1 MKSKMIPFLSAIV
14 ISTAVIGSI
23 PSVFAV
29 SSVLLGDVNNDTE
42 INAFD
47 AAEILIEAAHIG
59 TGETGTFSETQS
71 LAADVNTDTAV
82 DSVDAAIVLS
92 YASYVG
98 AGGTLMLEEYLQQQD
113 APAEPLEITTDGGAV
128 LVGAI
133 CYDGTSWYF
142 EPEEPINL
150 TYTYF
155 YEMPLYFENAT
166 RIEMYP
172 EADDGVNKL
181 PYLNEIVTITGN
193 LQAGFD
199 MSTLYFVPY
208 TIEHGRTVDRS
219 HAAVVEYPSEVP
231 EYPYDPSKQLPEEMA
246 VSIVDNK
253 YQYNP
258 YRLSTEAVEVLGN
271 DFADFYVDFVRAWM
285 NYETS
290 CPCPN
295 LDYAQMLPSVLY
307 YEFPM
312 FTADGEFNAL
322 TDYNAESGTLTWRY
336 TTADK
341 AAHDEIIA
349 EFTALTNAY
358 LENADPAASLE
369 KRAESVY
376 HAMTTSLTYDYDILE
391 TRKMTESY
399 YGYIRQKGICITFAD
414 MYAQLLA
421 QVGIDSLRVFGINS
435 NNDAHAWNLVEI
447 DGVYYH
453 FDTTYE
459 IGHQEGQYYL
469 YFKQTHIDRLLNGYD
484 EEKIE
489 VGRYRF
495 GPISDVYCE

>member
-172 EADDGVNKL
+172 ETDDGVNKL

-193 LQAGFD
+193 LQAGLCRKRIYGQRH
-199 MSTLYFVPY
+199 SLRRAQEPY
-208 TIEHGRTVDRS
+208 
-219 HAAVVEYPSEVP
+219 
-231 EYPYDPSKQLPEEMA
+231 
-246 VSIVDNK
+246 
-253 YQYNP
+253 
-258 YRLSTEAVEVLGN
+258 
-271 DFADFYVDFVRAWM
+271 
-285 NYETS
+285 
-290 CPCPN
+290 
-295 LDYAQMLPSVLY
+295 
-307 YEFPM
+307 
-312 FTADGEFNAL
+312 
-322 TDYNAESGTLTWRY
+322 
-336 TTADK
+336 
-341 AAHDEIIA
+341 
-349 EFTALTNAY
+349 
-358 LENADPAASLE
+358 
-369 KRAESVY
+369 
-376 HAMTTSLTYDYDILE
+376 
-391 TRKMTESY
+391 
-399 YGYIRQKGICITFAD
+399 QKG
-414 MYAQLLA
+414 
-421 QVGIDSLRVFGINS
+421 S
-435 NNDAHAWNLVEI
+435 
-447 DGVYYH
+447 
-453 FDTTYE
+453 
-459 IGHQEGQYYL
+459 
-469 YFKQTHIDRLLNGYD
+469 
-484 EEKIE
+484 
-489 VGRYRF
+489 
-495 GPISDVYCE
+495 GPDLQ